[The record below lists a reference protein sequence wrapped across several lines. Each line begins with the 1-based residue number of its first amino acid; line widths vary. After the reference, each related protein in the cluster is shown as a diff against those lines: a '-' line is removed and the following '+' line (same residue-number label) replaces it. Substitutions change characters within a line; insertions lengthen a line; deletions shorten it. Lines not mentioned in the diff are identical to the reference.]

1 MLGDSLY
8 CILFVDEI
16 IEIKPVSHNV
26 NVHLFIPKM
35 FIRVPGEQCNMSSK
49 KTKSLVPWNLDV
61 CIIYLS
67 PYIHFDLSVSVS
79 LSTHAHTHTH
89 THTQL
94 TLLQHVV
101 EPHRSTYAQ
110 IFFSSKHYTTAWPA
124 IGWICGHRGR
134 TDTEGTGYKLYLD
147 YLPCCSRVIC
157 VFVCV
162 CIHVHVCMH
171 LYLCIYMPF

>member
-89 THTQL
+89 THT
-94 TLLQHVV
+94 VD
-101 EPHRSTYAQ
+101 PST
-110 IFFSSKHYTTAWPA
+110 T
-124 IGWICGHRGR
+124 RG
-134 TDTEGTGYKLYLD
+134 
-147 YLPCCSRVIC
+147 
-157 VFVCV
+157 
-162 CIHVHVCMH
+162 
-171 LYLCIYMPF
+171 